1 MLAKIVATSEQSE
14 VNYLGIQ
21 KIFWDEPSWG
31 AIKESLVGYLEVRGK
46 SSFMDWKQTMT

>member
-21 KIFWDEPSWG
+21 KIFWDEPSRG
-31 AIKESLVGYLEVRGK
+31 AIKESLVGYLEE